1 MNHFHLNLLSIVKY
15 EKDQLFYDFH
25 LGIVRLLASDIQS
38 CKISETICLIELKF
52 SGIVEGANR
61 IVVLKFQSI
70 LTTLSM
76 NVKTGNSAKNNTI
89 DVFYDFVRIRFN

>member
-1 MNHFHLNLLSIVKY
+1 MNHFHLNHLSIVKC
-15 EKDQLFYDFH
+15 EKDQSFYNFH

-38 CKISETICLIELKF
+38 CEISETICPIGLKF

-61 IVVLKFQSI
+61 IAVLKSQSI

-76 NVKTGNSAKNNTI
+76 NVKTGNSAKATP
-89 DVFYDFVRIRFN
+89 